1 MSRFIAF
8 LRAINVG
15 RGRTV
20 KMDTLRQLFETL
32 GFSGVATFI
41 GSGNVVF
48 ETTAKNAKMLERKIE
63 KKLRQ
68 ALRYEV
74 AVFLRTAAEL
84 TEIANYKPFR
94 QSKIA
99 AAEEFNI
106 IFVADPLDEKVKQK
120 VMALRTD
127 TNELRVH
134 GREIYWLRRNEPGR
148 STFSTV
154 PFERTLGRPVTI
166 RSAKTVRHLA
176 ANYSPTKS

>member
-1 MSRFIAF
+1 
-8 LRAINVG
+8 
-15 RGRTV
+15 
-20 KMDTLRQLFETL
+20 MDTLRQLFETL

-106 IFVADPLDEKVKQK
+106 IFLEDPLDEKVKQK